1 MIIVVYQLKKKF
13 ENVRTC
19 RICNQYI
26 PLAYRMKNHY
36 KIHAQHY
43 EDFYHEQDDNLPTS
57 DSMNL
62 NEIQS
67 ATSVF

>member
-1 MIIVVYQLKKKF
+1 
-13 ENVRTC
+13 
-19 RICNQYI
+19 
-26 PLAYRMKNHY
+26 MKNHY